1 MKIVKVNHLILG
13 LILFFT
19 GYSCKNSLENKPDNL
34 VPKDKMIQILADIHR
49 LEGHVNNM
57 NIQNTDTLSFI
68 YRKMESDIFKKH
80 KIDTAAYFKSYK
92 YYLVDPQE
100 FTDLYGEV
108 VLLIKNKNK
117 ADSTAEVKSKIFEKD
132 TSNISK
138 IAQKK
143 DRVLKLKNAK
153 FDSIKALYRHQ
164 QVK

>member
-1 MKIVKVNHLILG
+1 MKIVNFSSLIFG
-13 LILFFT
+13 VILFFT
-19 GYSCKNSLENKPDNL
+19 VNSCKKSLEKKPDNL
-34 VPKDKMIQILADIHR
+34 VPKEQMIQILADIHR

-68 YRKMESDIFKKH
+68 YRKMEADIFKKH

-92 YYLVDPQE
+92 YYLVDPEE
-100 FTDLYGEV
+100 FSALYSEV

-117 ADSTAEVKSKIFEKD
+117 ADSTAEVKNKVFEKD
-132 TSNISK
+132 TSK
-138 IAQKK
+138 TTQLALKK

-164 QVK
+164 QIK